1 MTDFFRDK
9 EILITGGTGSLS
21 TALTKLL
28 LNKHHQKGI
37 RLFSRSEFTQW
48 QVRQEIDS
56 WDLSGN
62 VSFLIGDVR
71 DVKRLKLAMDGANIV
86 IHAAAMKQVPMCE
99 ENPVEAIK
107 TNIGGALNVVE
118 AALAC
123 PSVDRVMGI
132 SSDKSVYPVNLYGI
146 TKAVSEKLFIQGN
159 VYSKGKERRPRFSI
173 CRYGN
178 VVGSRGSI
186 IPLFRKQAKETGI
199 ITVTHEDMSRFWVT
213 LPKVAEFVLRSVK
226 EMQGCEIFVPRMP
239 SAKVIDIARM
249 IMMETDKPCDIET
262 VGVRPGEKMHEM
274 LITKEESKNTCC
286 LADRF
291 IICPAKW
298 DKLKTS
304 VIEFVYSSDGN
315 DWWLSEEELKEMIG

>member
-1 MTDFFRDK
+1 MQDILNNA

-21 TALTKLL
+21 KALTKLL
-28 LNKHHQKGI
+28 LTEHSPHGL
-37 RLFSRSEFTQW
+37 RLLSRSEYTQW
-48 QVRQEIDS
+48 QVKQEIES
-56 WDLSGN
+56 WGLPGN

-71 DVKRLKLAMDGANIV
+71 DVKRLKLAMDGVDIV

-99 ENPVEAIK
+99 EHPVEAIK

-132 SSDKSVYPVNLYGI
+132 SSDKAVYPVNLYGI

-159 VYSKGKERRPRFSI
+159 VYSKGKERRPSFSI

-186 IPLFRKQAKETGI
+186 IPLFRKQAKDTGT
-199 ITVTHEDMSRFWVT
+199 ITITHEDMSRFWIT
-213 LPKVAEFVLRSVK
+213 LPRVAEFVLHSIE
-226 EMQGCEIFVPRMP
+226 EMEGGEIFVPRMP
-239 SAKVIDIARM
+239 SAKVIDIARA

-262 VGVRPGEKMHEM
+262 VGIRPGEKLHEV
-274 LITKEESKNTCC
+274 LITVEESKHTLC
-286 LADRF
+286 LDDKF
-291 IICPAKW
+291 IICPNKY
-298 DKLKTS
+298 KNGESFT
-304 VIEFVYSSDGN
+304 YSSDGN
-315 DWWLSEEELKEMIG
+315 AWWLSEEELKEMVE

>member
-159 VYSKGKERRPRFSI
+159 VYSKGKERRPRFSM

-186 IPLFRKQAKETGI
+186 IPLFRKQAKEART
-199 ITVTHEDMSRFWVT
+199 ITVTHKDMTRFWVT
-213 LPKVAEFVLRSVK
+213 LPRIAEFVLRSIE
-226 EMQGCEIFVPRMP
+226 EMEGREIFVPRMP
-239 SAKVIDIARM
+239 SATVIDIARA
-249 IMMETDKPCDIET
+249 IINETDRACDIET
-262 VGVRPGEKMHEM
+262 IGIRQGEKMHEM
-274 LITKEESKNTCC
+274 LITAEESRHTLC
-286 LADRF
+286 LDDKF
-291 IICPAKW
+291 VICPNRY
-298 DKLKTS
+298 
-304 VIEFVYSSDGN
+304 EDGDSFTYDSEHN
-315 DWWLSEEELKEMIG
+315 EWYLSEEELKEMIT